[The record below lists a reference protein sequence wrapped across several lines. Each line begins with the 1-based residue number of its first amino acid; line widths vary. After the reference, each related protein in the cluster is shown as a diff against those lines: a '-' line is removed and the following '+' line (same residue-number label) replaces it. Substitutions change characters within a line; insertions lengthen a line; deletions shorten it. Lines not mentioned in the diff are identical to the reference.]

1 MLNAL
6 ETGKRNLI
14 CSNKQIIIQPTTAI
28 LRPFTFVKSDLSQ
41 NKRFSALLNNQLN
54 IYNLNFKI
62 MAKESVK
69 ILQGKLDVESL
80 ISQLNAALAEEW
92 LAYYQY
98 WVGALVVEGA
108 MRADVQSEF
117 EEHAEEERRHA
128 QLLAN
133 RIIELEG
140 VPVLDPQ
147 KWFELARCKYDAP
160 QEFDSVSLLKDNV
173 ASERCAIIRYQE
185 IADFT
190 NGKDFT
196 TCDIAKHILA
206 EEEEH
211 EQDLQDYLTDIVR
224 MKKSFLE
231 K

>member
-69 ILQGKLDVESL
+69 ILQGKLDVKSL
-80 ISQLNAALAEEW
+80 IEQLNAALSEEW

-108 MRADVQSEF
+108 MRSDVQGEF
-117 EEHAEEERRHA
+117 EEHAEEERHHA
-128 QLLAN
+128 QLLAD

-140 VPVLDPQ
+140 VPVLDPKQ
-147 KWFELARCKYDAP
+147 WFELARCKYDSP
-160 QEFDSVSLLKDNV
+160 TDFDVVSLLNQNV
-173 ASERCAIIRYQE
+173 ASERCAILRYQE
-185 IADFT
+185 IAKFT
-190 NGKDFT
+190 DGIDFT

-211 EQDLQDYLTDIVR
+211 EQDLQDYLTDIAR
-224 MKKSFLE
+224 MKKSFQ

>member
-69 ILQGKLDVESL
+69 ILQGKLDVKSL
-80 ISQLNAALAEEW
+80 IEQLNAALSEEW

-108 MRADVQSEF
+108 MRTGVQGEF
-117 EEHAEEERRHA
+117 EEHAEEERQHA
-128 QLLAN
+128 QLIAD

-140 VPVLDPQ
+140 TPVLTQNNGSNWPDANMTPQ
-147 KWFELARCKYDAP
+147 LN
-160 QEFDSVSLLKDNV
+160 L
-173 ASERCAIIRYQE
+173 IR
-185 IADFT
+185 
-190 NGKDFT
+190 
-196 TCDIAKHILA
+196 
-206 EEEEH
+206 
-211 EQDLQDYLTDIVR
+211 
-224 MKKSFLE
+224 
-231 K
+231 